1 MLCYECKLKKTGD
14 LFLMKKIF
22 TLSFY
27 TVAICCA
34 VLFCGCEKSEP
45 RITQVAIIDTLL
57 CGMYDGSATVGRLK
71 SWGDLGSGTM
81 HQLDGEMLMLDGV
94 VYQVKFDGSVNRP
107 ADPETVPFA
116 TVVNFIP
123 SKRVQLGAIKS
134 FKDFEKQIPQYITN
148 RNIPVAVRFTGS
160 FSFMHTRSVERQ
172 NKPYRPL
179 VEAARNQAEFKF
191 NNISGNMVGFLFPK
205 YIKGMNVP
213 GWHLHFVDK
222 DRRCGGHI
230 LNFSMLNGELEICEV
245 YDFRAVFPSGSA
257 HLAQLDLNKDRG
269 RELKKVESSR
279 E

>member
-1 MLCYECKLKKTGD
+1 
-14 LFLMKKIF
+14 MKKIF
-22 TLSFY
+22 WIPMY
-27 TVAICCA
+27 A
-34 VLFCGCEKSEP
+34 VLLLGAGMFCGCGKSKP
-45 RITQVAIIDTLL
+45 GITQVAIIDTLL
-57 CGMYDGSATVGRLK
+57 CGMYDGSATVGQLK
-71 SWGDLGSGTM
+71 SCGNLGIGTM
-81 HQLDGEMLMLDGV
+81 HQLDGEMLMLDGT

-107 ADPETVPFA
+107 ANSETIPFA

-123 SKRVQLGAIKS
+123 SKRIQLGAVKS
-134 FKDFEKQIPQYITN
+134 FKDFEKMIPQYISN

-179 VEAARNQAEFKF
+179 IEAAKNQAEFKF

-205 YIKGMNVP
+205 YIQGVNVP

-230 LNFSMLNGELEICEV
+230 LDFSMLNGKLEICEI
-245 YDFRAVFPSGSA
+245 YDFRAIFPNNSD
-257 HLAQLDLNKDRG
+257 HLAQLDLEKDRA

-279 E
+279 Q